1 MKTTITTLIVLST
14 IMLAQAQ
21 MPVWIQITGQPE
33 SKMVLGE
40 EYTKEEIIKKYGNI
54 VNFSSFYDDEIYFT
68 TICLFE
74 MKNHLMLET
83 RDNKLGTF
91 SFSDPNMELRME
103 EWGISIKPGD
113 NVDDYLKLP
122 KDKAFRIETYSDHI
136 TLYPVINGAPYDISI
151 FLRFDEKDRKI
162 TTIEWF
168 EPV

>member
-1 MKTTITTLIVLST
+1 MKTIITTLIVLS
-14 IMLAQAQ
+14 IVICAQAQ
-21 MPVWIQITGQPE
+21 MPIWIQITGKPE
-33 SKMVLGE
+33 TKMVLGE
-40 EYTKEEIIKKYGNI
+40 EYTKEEIIQKYGEI
-54 VNFSSFYDDEIYFT
+54 ADFDSFYDDEIYFA
-68 TICLFE
+68 TIRLFE

-113 NVDDYLKLP
+113 SVDDYLKLP
-122 KDKAFRIETYSDHI
+122 KDKAFRVKIYFDYI
-136 TLYPVINGAPYDISI
+136 TLYPVINGVPYDISI
-151 FLRFDEKDRKI
+151 FIRFDEKDRKI

>member
-1 MKTTITTLIVLST
+1 MKTIITTLIVLST
-14 IMLAQAQ
+14 VMLAQAQ

-40 EYTKEEIIKKYGNI
+40 EYTKEEIIKKYGEI
-54 VNFSSFYDDEIYFT
+54 ARFDSFYDDEIYFT
-68 TICLFE
+68 TICLYE
-74 MKNHLMLET
+74 MKRGLGLET

-113 NVDDYLKLP
+113 SVDDYLKLP
-122 KDKAFRIETYSDHI
+122 KDKAYRTETYSDHI

-151 FLRFDEKDRKI
+151 FLRFNENRKI
-162 TTIEWF
+162 TAIEWF